1 MDLQTQESHTA
12 SSAVKNENT
21 LSDEQKKSLE
31 TALPLWK
38 IVLHQF
44 LEHRMAVVGSVII
57 SIFIL
62 IAFSAD
68 LIASSLNLDPN
79 RQNVSARYLLPFSRT
94 EMANDIK
101 ESTIETW
108 IQENPEQSQKLS
120 KTIIDAQIMM
130 SQRPADEILYEIGTK
145 PQTEAL
151 QLFEKID
158 SSEFSSFK
166 KILNEFGTFHFFG
179 TDEVG
184 RDVFI
189 RLIYGTRVSMG
200 VGVMVAVASAL
211 IGLLIGSLAGFYG
224 GTVDTILMRVTDSLL
239 SLPLVPVLIVIAAID
254 LQKLPAIK
262 SLMNPENESVIKM
275 FMILCLFSWMTVARL
290 VRGSILSLRE
300 REFVLA
306 ARTLGARDRT
316 IIFRH
321 MFPNVIAPMLV
332 AITLGVGQSILF
344 EAALSFL
351 GLGIM
356 PPTPSWGNMLNN
368 AQEVI
373 YKNVWLTILPGVMIW
388 LTTISFNFI
397 GDGLQD
403 AVDPKSIRR

>member
-1 MDLQTQESHTA
+1 MDLQTQESL
-12 SSAVKNENT
+12 SVKMAGNQGSLT
-21 LSDEQKKSLE
+21 DAQKKDLE

-38 IVLHQF
+38 IVMRQF
-44 LEHRMAVVGSVII
+44 LEHKMAVVSLGVIL
-57 SIFIL
+57 FFVL
-62 IAFSAD
+62 VAFSAD
-68 LIASSLNLDPN
+68 LIAKGLGLDSN

-94 EMANDIK
+94 EIPNDAK
-101 ESTIETW
+101 ESSIETW
-108 IQENPEQSQKLS
+108 ISENPEKSQALS
-120 KTIIDAQIMM
+120 KALIDKQILM
-130 SQRPADEILYEIGTK
+130 SQRPADEILFELGTK

-151 QLFEKID
+151 QLFEKI
-158 SSEFSSFK
+158 SQPEFVSFK
-166 KILNEFGTFHFFG
+166 KMLENFGSFHLFG

-211 IGLLIGSLAGFYG
+211 VGLFIGSLAGFYG
-224 GTVDTILMRVTDSLL
+224 GIIDTLLMRVTDSLL
-239 SLPLVPVLIVIAAID
+239 SLPLVPVLIVVAAID
-254 LQKLPAIK
+254 LQKLPALK
-262 SLMNPENESVIKM
+262 SLMNPENESIVKM
-275 FMILCLFSWMTVARL
+275 FLILCLFSWMTVARL

-316 IIFRH
+316 IIFSH

-373 YKNVWLTILPGVMIW
+373 YKNVWLTILPGIMIW
-388 LTTISFNFI
+388 LTTISFNFV

>member
-1 MDLQTQESHTA
+1 MDLQTQESHT
-12 SSAVKNENT
+12 VKAFSNET
-21 LSDEQKKSLE
+21 ALTEKQRKSLE
-31 TALPLWK
+31 QALPLWK
-38 IVLHQF
+38 IVMNQF
-44 LEHRMAVVGSVII
+44 LEHRMAVVGLGVIC
-57 SIFIL
+57 FFVL
-62 IAFSAD
+62 VALSAD
-68 LIASSLNLDPN
+68 LISSVLSLDPN
-79 RQNVSARYLLPFSRT
+79 QQNVSARYLLPFTRT
-94 EMANDIK
+94 EVTNDVK
-101 ESTIETW
+101 ENAIENW
-108 IQENPEQSQKLS
+108 IQDNPEKAQALS
-120 KTIIDAQIMM
+120 KDLMDKQALMT
-130 SQRPADEILYEIGTK
+130 QRPADEILYEMGTRS
-145 PQTEAL
+145 QTEAL
-151 QLFEKID
+151 EIYSKVD
-158 SSEFSSFK
+158 SPQYKSFK
-166 KILNEFGTFHFFG
+166 EMLNRFGTFHLFG

-200 VGVMVAVASAL
+200 VGIMVAVASAL
-211 IGLLIGSLAGFYG
+211 VGLLIGSLAGFYG
-224 GTVDTILMRVTDSLL
+224 GTIDTILMRVTDSLL
-239 SLPLVPVLIVIAAID
+239 SLPLVPVLIVVAAID
-254 LQKLPAIK
+254 LQKLPALK
-262 SLMNPENESVIKM
+262 SMMNPENESIVKM
-275 FMILCLFSWMTVARL
+275 FLILCLFSWMTVARL

-316 IIFRH
+316 IIFSH